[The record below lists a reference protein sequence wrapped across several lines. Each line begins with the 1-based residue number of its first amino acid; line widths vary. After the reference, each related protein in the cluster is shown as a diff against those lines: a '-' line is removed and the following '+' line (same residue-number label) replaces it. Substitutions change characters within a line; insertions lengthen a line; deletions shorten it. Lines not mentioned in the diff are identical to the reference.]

1 MDKAA
6 KIIKKLRRDIRS
18 GTLEKV
24 LVTVSKT
31 TLIDLNDPNLPGRMD
46 RLIANGEQPVG
57 FLCVPQGFGP
67 GGRSV
72 SVQFLPQYEDQD
84 WATLYMEKVA
94 QEFMAD
100 AVARHIFGGIG
111 ANRKRKK

>member
-1 MDKAA
+1 MVNKAA
-6 KIIKKLRRDIRS
+6 KIINKLRKDIRA
-18 GTLEKV
+18 GTFEKV

-31 TLIDLNDPNLPGRMD
+31 TLIDLNDPDLPGRMD

-84 WATLYMEKVA
+84 WARLVMEEAA
-94 QEFMAD
+94 QQFMAD
-100 AVARHIFGGIG
+100 AVARHIF
-111 ANRKRKK
+111 RKH